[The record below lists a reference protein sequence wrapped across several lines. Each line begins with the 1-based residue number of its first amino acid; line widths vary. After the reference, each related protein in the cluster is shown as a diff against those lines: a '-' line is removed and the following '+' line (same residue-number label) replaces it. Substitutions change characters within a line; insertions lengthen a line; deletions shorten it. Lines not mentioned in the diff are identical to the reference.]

1 MKRVLLII
9 LLLILGGCSN
19 GNKTG
24 KNETSKSDTVVTE
37 DKKLKFV
44 RIGYL
49 SVFYI
54 PAGSE
59 TSHKNTG

>member
-1 MKRVLLII
+1 MKKVLFII
-9 LLLILGGCSN
+9 LLLILGGCAN

-24 KNETSKSDTVVTE
+24 NNETSKSDTVITE

-44 RIGYL
+44 RIGFL
-49 SVFYI
+49 SVLYI

-59 TSHKNTG
+59 TRHKNTG